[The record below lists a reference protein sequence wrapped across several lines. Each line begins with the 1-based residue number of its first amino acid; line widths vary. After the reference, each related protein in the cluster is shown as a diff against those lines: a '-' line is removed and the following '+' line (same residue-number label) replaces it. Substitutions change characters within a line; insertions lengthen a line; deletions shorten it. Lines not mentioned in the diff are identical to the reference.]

1 MVAGDPLI
9 PKVLL
14 LITPFCLTL
23 VTVSLFRLLLAYL
36 GIDDINH
43 LIINLTKNIFLS
55 IENQFFASILFVFLN
70 QVFWF
75 FGVHGNNIL
84 YSVSQDLYMKAID
97 LNISALSTGAEP
109 VHILTKPFLD
119 VFVLIGG
126 SGSTLCLLIAIF
138 LAGKKNNS
146 LKLAKIAFLTSIF
159 NINEI
164 IVFGLPV
171 VLNPL
176 FLIPYV
182 LVPLVLTIIAYLT
195 TFLGLVPVTIVPVD
209 WTTPPLLGGWLATS
223 SWRGVALQ
231 IFNILIGTSLYY
243 PFVRLHELQKQ
254 RAIFNTYEQLV
265 QTVLSEDYSSN
276 KKILN
281 RNDYIGNMANA
292 LCFDIQAALEKKEF
306 FLEYQPQVD
315 ETGVVLGVEAL
326 LRWNHFLYGR
336 VNPQVVV
343 AIAEEAGIIKKLGK
357 WVIEEACFQLAEWN
371 KHGSVDIQMAINISP
386 TQLNDKL
393 VDILVNIF
401 RTTKLNPKDI
411 ELEITETVAFG
422 TNPET
427 VNLLQEIKNLGVSIA
442 MDDFGAGHASLYYMK
457 HYNLDKIKIDGSI
470 TKDVIHNK
478 SCQDIISSIT
488 YLAESMAITVIAEYV
503 ETLEQAE
510 ILKKLGCRQFQG
522 YYFARPLSISQCVK
536 AFNKS
541 KNIRDANDL
550 E

>member
-1 MVAGDPLI
+1 
-9 PKVLL
+9 
-14 LITPFCLTL
+14 
-23 VTVSLFRLLLAYL
+23 
-36 GIDDINH
+36 
-43 LIINLTKNIFLS
+43 
-55 IENQFFASILFVFLN
+55 
-70 QVFWF
+70 
-75 FGVHGNNIL
+75 
-84 YSVSQDLYMKAID
+84 
-97 LNISALSTGAEP
+97 
-109 VHILTKPFLD
+109 
-119 VFVLIGG
+119 
-126 SGSTLCLLIAIF
+126 
-138 LAGKKNNS
+138 
-146 LKLAKIAFLTSIF
+146 
-159 NINEI
+159 
-164 IVFGLPV
+164 
-171 VLNPL
+171 
-176 FLIPYV
+176 
-182 LVPLVLTIIAYLT
+182 
-195 TFLGLVPVTIVPVD
+195 
-209 WTTPPLLGGWLATS
+209 
-223 SWRGVALQ
+223 
-231 IFNILIGTSLYY
+231 
-243 PFVRLHELQKQ
+243 
-254 RAIFNTYEQLV
+254 
-265 QTVLSEDYSSN
+265 
-276 KKILN
+276 
-281 RNDYIGNMANA
+281 
-292 LCFDIQAALEKKEF
+292 
-306 FLEYQPQVD
+306 
-315 ETGVVLGVEAL
+315 
-326 LRWNHFLYGR
+326 
-336 VNPQVVV
+336 
-343 AIAEEAGIIKKLGK
+343 
-357 WVIEEACFQLAEWN
+357 
-371 KHGSVDIQMAINISP
+371 MAINISP